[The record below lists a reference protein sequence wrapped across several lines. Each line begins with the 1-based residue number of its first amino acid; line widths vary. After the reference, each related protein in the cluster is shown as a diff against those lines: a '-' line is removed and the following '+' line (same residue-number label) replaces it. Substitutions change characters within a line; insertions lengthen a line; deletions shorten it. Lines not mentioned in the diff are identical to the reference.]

1 MLAYPLRKKNG
12 VQAMHQQDIGP
23 HSHDHGFVSSSH
35 ETSERR
41 TLVVVALTGA
51 MMIAEIVAGM
61 VTGSMALLADGWHMG
76 SHFAALGLAAFAYRF
91 ARTHVED
98 RRFSFG
104 TGKVGPLAAFASAVA
119 LGLIALGM
127 AFESANRLVNPV
139 EISFST
145 ALIVAVIGL
154 LVNLLSALMLG
165 GDHHHHHHDHDHD
178 HRGHHGH
185 AGGDD
190 AGPSHGKS
198 GHHHHD
204 HNLRAAY
211 VHVLADALTS
221 LLAIAALAG
230 GALLG
235 LRWLDPLIG
244 MVGAAVI
251 LWWSWGLLKSS
262 SRVLLDVE
270 ADSLTA
276 QHIRTLIEAD
286 ADNKVADLHLWQV
299 GTGHLAL
306 ILSVVTHQPR
316 PPAHYKQL
324 LLPVADLSHV
334 TIEVLPCSEKGQ
346 LAA

>member
-1 MLAYPLRKKNG
+1 
-12 VQAMHQQDIGP
+12 MHQHDIGQ
-23 HSHDHGFVSSSH
+23 HSHGHGFVSSSH
-35 ETSERR
+35 EASERR
-41 TLVVVALTGA
+41 TLVVVGLTGA
-51 MMIAEIVAGM
+51 MMIAEIIAGL

-91 ARTHVED
+91 ARTHVDD

-127 AFESANRLVNPV
+127 AYESANRLVNPV

-145 ALIVAVIGL
+145 ALIVAALGL
-154 LVNLLSALMLG
+154 AVNLVSALMLG
-165 GDHHHHHHDHDHD
+165 GDHHHHHHQHD
-178 HRGHHGH
+178 HREHHHHADDEAGGHGH
-185 AGGDD
+185 GT
-190 AGPSHGKS
+190 S

-211 VHVLADALTS
+211 IHVLADALTS
-221 LLAIAALAG
+221 LLAILALAG

-235 LRWLDPLIG
+235 LGWLDPLIG

-251 LWWSWGLLKSS
+251 LWWSWGLLRNS

-270 ADSLTA
+270 ADRSTA
-276 QHIRTLIEAD
+276 ERIRRLIEAD

-306 ILSVVTHQPR
+306 IVSVVTHHPR
-316 PPAHYKQL
+316 PPAQYKGQL
-324 LLPVADLSHV
+324 HPVADLSHV
-334 TIEVLPCSEKGQ
+334 TVEVLPCSGKGQ
-346 LAA
+346 MAA